1 MLKTLTVDNKDV
13 RKGDWT
19 NKEVRITD
27 HDPPPLFFPFFDE
40 KELCARITQ
49 LIEVGVTPHIPV
61 I

>member
-19 NKEVRITD
+19 NKEVSAANCHT
-27 HDPPPLFFPFFDE
+27 FSPFFDE
-40 KELCARITQ
+40 KELHARITQ

-61 I
+61 K